1 MSHGKI
7 ISVEEV
13 NEMGLARVSPM
24 NGDNGS
30 QLGIGSVIHRLMGS
44 TSMDGYKVTKES
56 PPKKTPIWQT
66 IVTAWFIAS
75 VVMGLGFLF
84 YKLIFWR

>member
-1 MSHGKI
+1 
-7 ISVEEV
+7 
-13 NEMGLARVSPM
+13 MGA
-24 NGDNGS
+24 GYYGGS
-30 QLGIGSVIHRLMGS
+30 FNQ
-44 TSMDGYKVTKES
+44 YKES